1 MPDLGVHD
9 GPIWVFT
16 ITGMRTL
23 RNRSPD
29 LSNRAVI
36 AAANSSGDHAR

>member
-16 ITGMRTL
+16 ITGMRNPEEVPECPIRDRPTCK
-23 RNRSPD
+23 R
-29 LSNRAVI
+29 
-36 AAANSSGDHAR
+36 

>member
-1 MPDLGVHD
+1 
-9 GPIWVFT
+9 
-16 ITGMRTL
+16 L